1 MIAWTAINKMAARRD
16 DEASRTSISGD
27 ANLIPVM
34 ATARARTY
42 PDPGYEGELKVAAE
56 SHRPRGSRRKPWNM
70 HMLSPSIQREP
81 GSVRTNASQSIAFGL
96 ERIGLISLRFPLL
109 VGLAAIVLLI
119 AAAFGITRI
128 KVDDSLSQL
137 FRSETPEFKTFEEV
151 TRRFP
156 SNEFD
161 VLIVVEGKHL
171 LERASIEKLRD
182 LVTDL
187 QLIEGTRG
195 IISLFSA
202 RQPPQGGELPA
213 PLFPE
218 QLPEGAEYDRLV
230 QRVMNNEVVRGKLLS
245 EDGELTLIVLALDPD
260 VVASSRLRDVIANI
274 QKTIDDDLAGSGL
287 TARLSGV
294 PVMQL
299 EIRNAVERDRLLYNA
314 FGFAAGALI
323 AIVFFRRPSFMIIA
337 AGPPLIAIVIALGA
351 LGWFD
356 FRLNMFL
363 NVMTP
368 LIMVISFSDSMQLT
382 FAARDRLLQGQG
394 RFEAFC
400 NSMLVVGPPSVRT
413 HATAAL
419 SFIALQ
425 FSESHLIRT
434 FGEAGLVATLI
445 AMFAV
450 LMLVP
455 LLGVLL
461 VRKESMFAAE
471 VKEADTAVDVLR
483 RFCAWIAARMVSR
496 PGLYSLLSF
505 LIVGG
510 LGLIYANLEP
520 RYRLADQVPD
530 REQAVAA
537 SHRLDT
543 KLNGANP
550 IDVLIEFP
558 RGTSLYAPEALATL
572 AEVHATFEKQP
583 GIANVWSLET
593 LRRWLAEKLGK
604 SDVATLKQYVDMLP
618 EYLTRRFISAE
629 QNAVLVSGR
638 VPDVDASQLLPVIE
652 SLDKALDQVRAK
664 HPGYEMAVTG
674 LSAIS
679 ARNSALMIKK
689 LNRGLTLEFLFV
701 AAFIGL
707 AFRSVVVM
715 LASILPGIFP
725 VVLSG
730 TLLWLIGEGLQFAS
744 VVALT
749 VSFGLG
755 LSATIHFLNRLR
767 PEERPDEDPAIA
779 VERATVLVGPPL
791 ILTSV
796 VLACGLIVTVFSDL
810 PSLRLFGWLSAFA
823 MLAAL
828 AADLLILRPTV
839 TFLSRL
845 ARPLGEKRLPRR
857 AF

>member
-1 MIAWTAINKMAARRD
+1 MDALKSMQQ
-16 DEASRTSISGD
+16 EPSSHRTS
-27 ANLIPVM
+27 P
-34 ATARARTY
+34 
-42 PDPGYEGELKVAAE
+42 
-56 SHRPRGSRRKPWNM
+56 
-70 HMLSPSIQREP
+70 
-81 GSVRTNASQSIAFGL
+81 SQSIAFGI

-109 VGLAAIVLLI
+109 VGLATVVLLV
-119 AAAFGITRI
+119 AAAVGIARI

-137 FRSETPEFKTFEEV
+137 FRSNTPEFKTFEEV

-161 VLIVVEGKHL
+161 VLIVVEGKNL

-195 IISLFSA
+195 IISIFSA
-202 RQPPQGGELPA
+202 RQPPQGDELPA

-218 QLPEGAEYDRLV
+218 QLPEGAEYDRLI
-230 QRVMNNEVVRGKLLS
+230 QRVLNNEIIRGKLLS
-245 EDGELTLIVLALDPD
+245 EDGDLTLIVLALDPA
-260 VVASSRLRDVIANI
+260 VVESSRLRDVIADI
-274 QKTIDDDLAGSGL
+274 QKTIDDDLAGTGL
-287 TARLSGV
+287 TARLTGV

-299 EIRNAVERDRLLYNA
+299 EIRNAVERDRLFYNA
-314 FGFAAGALI
+314 FGFAAGCLI
-323 AIVFFRRPSFMIIA
+323 AIVFFRRLSFMVIG
-337 AGPPLIAIVIALGA
+337 AGPPLIAIVLALGA
-351 LGWFD
+351 LGWLD
-356 FRLNMFL
+356 FRLNIFL

-382 FAARDRLLQGQG
+382 FAARDRLLQGQ
-394 RFEAFC
+394 RKYEAFY
-400 NSMLVVGPPSVRT
+400 NAMLVVGPACVLT

-419 SFIALQ
+419 SFVALQ
-425 FSESHLIRT
+425 VSESDLIRT
-434 FGEAGLVATLI
+434 FGEAGLIATLL

-455 LLGVLL
+455 FLGVLL
-461 VRKESMFAAE
+461 VRNESIFAAE
-471 VKEADTAVDVLR
+471 VKEADTAIDVLR
-483 RFCAWIAARMVSR
+483 RFCGWIAAKMVSH
-496 PGLYSLLSF
+496 PGLYTLLSV

-510 LGLIYANLEP
+510 LALIYANLEP

-530 REQAVAA
+530 REQAVDA
-537 SHRLDT
+537 SHRLDA

-550 IDVLIEFP
+550 IDVVIEFP
-558 RGTSLYAPEALATL
+558 QGKSLYDPETLATI
-572 AEVHATFEKQP
+572 ARVHAIVEQQP
-583 GIANVWSLET
+583 GIANVWSVET
-593 LRRWLAEKLGK
+593 LRRWLAEKMGK
-604 SDVATLKQYVDMLP
+604 SDVATLKQYVDILP
-618 EYLTRRFISAE
+618 EHLTRRFISAE
-629 QNAVLVSGR
+629 QDAVLVSGR
-638 VPDVDASQLLPVIE
+638 VPDVDASQLLPIIE
-652 SLDKALDQVRAK
+652 SLDKALDQVRAE
-664 HPGYEMAVTG
+664 HSGYKIAVTG
-674 LSAIS
+674 LSAIA

-707 AFRSVVVM
+707 AFRSWVVM
-715 LASILPGIFP
+715 LATIMPGIFP

-730 TLLWLIGEGLQFAS
+730 LVLWVLGQGLQFAS

-755 LSATIHFLNRLR
+755 LSATIHFLNRFRL
-767 PEERPDEDPAIA
+767 EEQPDEDPAMA

-810 PSLRLFGWLSAFA
+810 PSMRLFGWLSAFA

-839 TFLSRL
+839 TFLSRF
-845 ARPLGEKRLPRR
+845 ARRIGGK
-857 AF
+857 AFYR

>member
-1 MIAWTAINKMAARRD
+1 MDTRSTQP
-16 DEASRTSISGD
+16 EAGLRTG
-27 ANLIPVM
+27 
-34 ATARARTY
+34 
-42 PDPGYEGELKVAAE
+42 
-56 SHRPRGSRRKPWNM
+56 
-70 HMLSPSIQREP
+70 
-81 GSVRTNASQSIAFGL
+81 ASQSIAFGL
-96 ERIGLISLRFPLL
+96 ERIGIISLRFPLL
-109 VGLAAIVLLI
+109 VGIAAIVLLI
-119 AAAFGITRI
+119 AGAFGTARI

-137 FRSETPEFKTFEEV
+137 FRSETPEFRTFEEV

-161 VLIVVEGKHL
+161 VLIVVEGKNL

-187 QLIEGTRG
+187 QLIDGARG
-195 IISLFSA
+195 IISMFSA
-202 RQPPQGGELPA
+202 RQPPQGSELHA

-218 QLPEGAEYDRLV
+218 QFPQGAEYDQLI
-230 QRVMNNEVVRGKLLS
+230 QRVKSNEIIRGKLLS
-245 EDGELTLIVLALDPD
+245 EDGELTLIVLALDPE
-260 VVASSRLRDVIANI
+260 VVASSRLRDVIGAI
-274 QKTIDDDLAGSGL
+274 QKTISDDLAGTGL

-299 EIRNAVERDRLLYNA
+299 EIRNAVERDRLVYNA

-323 AIVFFRRPSFMIIA
+323 AIIFFRRLSFMIIG
-337 AGPPLIAIVIALGA
+337 AGPPLIAIVLALGA

-400 NSMLVVGPPSVRT
+400 NAMLVVGPACVLT

-419 SFIALQ
+419 SFLALQ
-425 FSESHLIRT
+425 FSKSNLIRT

-461 VRKESMFAAE
+461 LRKESMFVAE
-471 VKEADTAVDVLR
+471 VKGADTAVDVLR
-483 RFCAWIAARMVSR
+483 RFCAWIAARMVNR
-496 PGLYSLLSF
+496 PAAYSF
-505 LIVGG
+505 LAVRIVGG

-530 REQAVAA
+530 KEQAVAA
-537 SHRLDT
+537 SHHLDA

-558 RGTSLYAPEALATL
+558 KGTSLYAPQALATL

-593 LRRWLAEKLGK
+593 LRRWLAEKAGR
-604 SDVATLKQYVDMLP
+604 SDVATLKQYVDVLP

-629 QNAVLVSGR
+629 QDAVLVSGR
-638 VPDVDASQLLPVIE
+638 VPDVDASELLPIIE
-652 SLDKALDQVRAK
+652 SLDKALDAVRAK
-664 HPGYEMAVTG
+664 HPGYKIAVTG
-674 LSAIS
+674 LSAIA
-679 ARNSALMIKK
+679 ARNSALMIEK
-689 LNRGLTLEFLFV
+689 LNRGLTIEFMFV

-707 AFRSVVVM
+707 AFRSWVVM
-715 LASILPGIFP
+715 LATIMPGIFP

-730 TLLWLIGEGLQFAS
+730 LVLWAIGEGLQFAS

-767 PEERPDEDPAIA
+767 HEERPDEDPAKA

-845 ARPLGEKRLPRR
+845 ARRMGGKPFYR
-857 AF
+857 